1 MTRRLQRSV
10 RTPLKSSVEDALRP
24 RLLGASPSP
33 VQQTADL
40 FPQELEAAIDR
51 TVAEFRARDRIQEKT

>member
-1 MTRRLQRSV
+1 MTRRAI
-10 RTPLKSSVEDALRP
+10 RTARTRLKANVEDAMRL
-24 RLLGASPSP
+24 RLLGAAPAP

-51 TVAEFRARDRIQEKT
+51 TVTEFRSRDRDKLGQ

>member
-1 MTRRLQRSV
+1 MRL
-10 RTPLKSSVEDALRP
+10 
-24 RLLGASPSP
+24 RLLGAAPAP

-51 TVAEFRARDRIQEKT
+51 TVTEFRSRDRDKLGQ